1 MMLASLLSGLSDR
14 LPLNCGCTL
23 ADNQSESTMVR
34 IAWPFPL
41 LLTEAC
47 GDAKE
52 NVRSEFRL
60 ALWRRDHAHDS
71 SRRLD
76 LAPLGA
82 FYRPPRGLL
91 LHSYHDPPPLKWSDL
106 RYVFDIKEDCNG
118 KEAIQA

>member
-1 MMLASLLSGLSDR
+1 MVLASLLPGLSDR

-60 ALWRRDHAHDS
+60 CF
-71 SRRLD
+71 
-76 LAPLGA
+76 GA
-82 FYRPPRGLL
+82 GIMPTTLVAAWILL
-91 LHSYHDPPPLKWSDL
+91 LLALSIGLQEGYCFTLTMIRPH
-106 RYVFDIKEDCNG
+106 
-118 KEAIQA
+118 